1 MCLSGVGSIVK
12 FIIGESVSCNRLF
25 GLTEVPKLKMI
36 LLMSNVLGLEVCRI
50 FRIQLIENKLKS
62 KTKLVK
68 NKHKSWKTR

>member
-1 MCLSGVGSIVK
+1 
-12 FIIGESVSCNRLF
+12 
-25 GLTEVPKLKMI
+25 
-36 LLMSNVLGLEVCRI
+36 MSNVLGLEVCRI